1 MTYLKLLDIKKM
13 KEIRYNIYNDI
24 ALKILNDEVTLKRIK
39 IKFEDE
45 LSKSVLKEN
54 TSSPLAWA
62 QYAHANNLWYPITI
76 FNNSIPEI
84 YISYGSEYIVVTFLD
99 KRLFEIM
106 SLTYKKVDENRLF
119 LMKIYL
125 REYNGIAQKP
135 LQDLKND
142 KKILFTEDGNLT
154 VTTNEFIRNET
165 VTVVED
171 IVESAEKVNVSHNWI
186 EVPEFGNYDSLC
198 EYNTILKEGDL
209 LQKN

>member
-1 MTYLKLLDIKKM
+1 MQ
-13 KEIRYNIYNDI
+13 EIRYNIYNDV
-24 ALKILNDEVTLKRIK
+24 ALKILNNEVTLKRIK

-62 QYAHANNLWYPITI
+62 QHAHANNLWYPITI
-76 FNNSIPEI
+76 FNNNKPEV
-84 YISYGSEYIVVTFLD
+84 YISYGSEYIVVSFLD

-142 KKILFTEDGNLT
+142 KKILFTEDGSLT

-186 EVPEFGNYDSLC
+186 EAPAFGNYDSLC
-198 EYNTILKEGDL
+198 EYNKILKKGDL
-209 LQKN
+209 LQKI

>member
-1 MTYLKLLDIKKM
+1 MQ
-13 KEIRYNIYNDI
+13 EIRYNIYNDV

-76 FNNSIPEI
+76 FNNNIPEI
-84 YISYGSEYIVVTFLD
+84 YISYGSEYIVVSFLD

-142 KKILFTEDGNLT
+142 KKILFTEDGSLT

-171 IVESAEKVNVSHNWI
+171 IVESVEKVNVSHNWI
-186 EVPEFGNYDSLC
+186 EAPAFGNDDSLC
-198 EYNTILKEGDL
+198 EYNKILKEGDL
-209 LQKN
+209 LQKI